1 MKTFKV
7 TFFTKELEVENI
19 ITFHN
24 ITDQGALLDTIAIN
38 IYTLELAK
46 VVKCEAEGESYTEAV
61 NDLLEYR
68 LEDLRKE
75 MA

>member
-7 TFFTKELEVENI
+7 TFFTKELEVENV

-24 ITDQGALLDTIAIN
+24 VTDQGALLDTIAIN

-46 VVKCEAEGESYTEAV
+46 VVKCEANGESYTEAV
-61 NDLLEYR
+61 NDLLESR
-68 LEDLRKE
+68 LEDLRRE